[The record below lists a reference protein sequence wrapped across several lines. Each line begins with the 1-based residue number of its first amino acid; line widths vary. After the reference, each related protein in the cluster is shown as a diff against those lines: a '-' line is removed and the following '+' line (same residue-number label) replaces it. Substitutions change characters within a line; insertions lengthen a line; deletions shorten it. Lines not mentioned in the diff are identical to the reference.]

1 MRSKRP
7 IIRQCKNLAKQHVDN
22 PDEPAAPDGAS
33 GFAEWTQIAF
43 ILLHAE
49 LDKDFRE
56 TEAWFNDSRAIREE
70 LNIDK
75 SPDHTTLCRWEQQ
88 VDMRELRS
96 LLRRSAEQAGWSG
109 TAAIDASGFQRDQ
122 TSYHY
127 RNRAGFSFH
136 KLKTT
141 ILVDTE
147 SLAIKDVHF
156 TTKRKW
162 DGHRLAGLSAQRRRP
177 ARVPCRCELFVVRS
191 QRGVSHWRDT
201 TANQTQEHNA
211 LKKAHNA
218 RMDEDLYHQRTLS
231 ETAFSLLKDD
241 GEVTLSGWHGQF
253 RELTP

>member
-96 LLRRSAEQAGWSG
+96 LLRQVRS
-109 TAAIDASGFQRDQ
+109 
-122 TSYHY
+122 
-127 RNRAGFSFH
+127 
-136 KLKTT
+136 
-141 ILVDTE
+141 
-147 SLAIKDVHF
+147 
-156 TTKRKW
+156 
-162 DGHRLAGLSAQRRRP
+162 RLAGREQQQSTPVASSEIKP
-177 ARVPCRCELFVVRS
+177 AIITGIVLASRFTS
-191 QRGVSHWRDT
+191 
-201 TANQTQEHNA
+201 
-211 LKKAHNA
+211 
-218 RMDEDLYHQRTLS
+218 
-231 ETAFSLLKDD
+231 
-241 GEVTLSGWHGQF
+241 
-253 RELTP
+253 